1 MGYGGCSLVV
11 CVVEYLSTW
20 WDWLHSHDVPN
31 WIAAFA
37 LPLLLWWLSTRRVNS
52 VLGLAVHFA
61 PGGPVTIGLNPH
73 PVVNVLFINYTGS
86 VVYVTGMWV
95 QPNLKTFNMPA
106 DAGRD
111 AARGKYLVAFLQGNE
126 LKARECT
133 LQSNDKAVAA
143 FALEQPMPEEFY
155 KYRAPLWRRV
165 LKRPKYFRFEYV
177 VMIDTKRRLVAMIH

>member
-1 MGYGGCSLVV
+1 VV
-11 CVVEYLSTW
+11 CVVKYLSRV
-20 WDWLHSHDVPN
+20 WDWLHDHDLPN

-37 LPLLLWWLSTRRVNS
+37 WPLLIWWWSTRRVNS

-61 PGGPVTIGLNPH
+61 PGSVTIGPNSH
-73 PVVNVLFINYTGS
+73 PVVNVHFINYTGC
-86 VVYVTGMWV
+86 VVYITGMWV

-111 AARGKYLVAFLQGNE
+111 AARGKYLVAFLEGNE
-126 LKARECT
+126 LKGRERT
-133 LQSNDKAVAA
+133 LQSNDRTAVAA
-143 FALEQPMPEEFY
+143 FALEQEMPTEFY

-165 LKRPKYFRFEYV
+165 LRRPKYFRFEYV